1 VTFKL
6 DAERHFGFLIH
17 DLARLLRR
25 NLDRR
30 LQDLGL
36 TQTQWRAIAHLS
48 RSEGMTQSALA
59 DSLDVQPITLARLVD
74 RMENAGW
81 VERRSHPLDR
91 RAVQL
96 YLTDRCQPIL
106 AELHTRAGAT
116 LDEAVAG
123 LGAGQQR
130 QLIESLQRIKK
141 NLVAADGA
149 ASDMEATRRT
159 NADVGRK
166 SAKLQRSR

>member
-1 VTFKL
+1 MTFKH
-6 DAERHFGFLIH
+6 DADRHLGFLIH

-25 NLDRR
+25 TFDRR

-36 TQTQWRAIAHLS
+36 TQVQWRAIAHLS

-59 DSLDVQPITLARLVD
+59 DSLEVQPITLARLVD
-74 RMENAGW
+74 RMELAGW

-91 RAVQL
+91 RATQL
-96 YLTDRCQPIL
+96 YLTDKCQPIL
-106 AELHTRAGAT
+106 AEIQTRAAAT
-116 LDEAVAG
+116 LEEATAG
-123 LGAGQQR
+123 LTAGQQR

-149 ASDMEATRRT
+149 TSDTEASKRT
-159 NADVGRK
+159 HADVGRK
-166 SAKLQRSR
+166 STKLQRSR